1 MIVRLTNRDEYPISL
16 TNTIVIQRKEIEDAI
31 MNNGG
36 EYSGN
41 LTKDVTHLV
50 AKEPAGAKYTFAGQC
65 SMKIVSIEWVQQSLQ
80 RGMVLEETL
89 YSLSI
94 PPEQRG
100 TDAWIRRSE
109 SITSLGKRSRE
120 DEIVAPNTRKLRRTA
135 SARLS
140 SQNVGLWSELVAA
153 PIELDGGK
161 IDAWD
166 DRPQERNDS
175 GLVREIIKVEDSF
188 PAPAIGEAKSQLK
201 RSHSEADIA
210 LFPPRQ
216 LQREGMF
223 KGRTLLLRG
232 FSAKEVC

>member
-1 MIVRLTNRDEYPISL
+1 MCSHYLTD
-16 TNTIVIQRKEIEDAI
+16 NTVVQRKEIEDAI

-50 AKEPAGAKYTFAGQC
+50 AKEPSGAKYTFAGQC
-65 SMKIVSIEWVQQSLQ
+65 GMKIVTIEWVQQSLE
-80 RGMVLEETL
+80 RGMVLEEIL

-100 TDAWIRRSE
+100 KDACIRRSE
-109 SITSLGKRSRE
+109 SSTSLGKRSRE
-120 DEIVAPNTRKLRRTA
+120 DEVVPPNTRKLRRTA

-153 PIELDGGK
+153 PIETDGGK
-161 IDAWD
+161 LDAWD
-166 DRPQERNDS
+166 DRLQERNDS
-175 GLVREIIKVEDSF
+175 GSAREIIKVEDSF
-188 PAPAIGEAKSQLK
+188 PAPANEQAKSQLK

-210 LFPPRQ
+210 LLPPRL

-223 KGRTLLLRG
+223 KGKTLLLRG
-232 FSAKEVC
+232 FSEKEVC